1 MQSESKTLT
10 LTPEEIQELN
20 DIIAHGKPDRAL
32 RARIVLACARES
44 RIMLVAKETGV
55 TEGTVRR
62 WKERYLKDGVPAI
75 KNSYVPN
82 TAPAAQKNPASLKI
96 MRIMTH
102 EKIKKQRWHIV
113 GFYLTP
119 KAKIIVAAEFP
130 EDLYGFGMLGD
141 LIHTSP
147 ELPEILKETGRRNS
161 LAKCLDILIKCDPGD
176 SSAINRTPKTFL
188 KDISLRLFL
197 NEVFGKLEVFQCGDY
212 DIGEYP
218 EHHDISLRQTAS
230 DTSVTEWF
238 QQFSSWLAQTCPE
251 EESLLNQVKKIMT
264 RYAPKLIRRKASV
277 IWHYS
282 SISFF

>member
-10 LTPEEIQELN
+10 LTPEEIQELS
-20 DIIAHGKPDRAL
+20 DIVAHGNPDRAL
-32 RARIVLACARES
+32 RARIVLSCPRES

-62 WKERYLKDGVPAI
+62 WKGRYLKDGVPAI

-82 TAPAAQKNPASLKI
+82 TSPAAHKNPESLKI
-96 MRIMTH
+96 MRIMTD

-119 KAKIIVAAEFP
+119 KAKIIVVTEFP
-130 EDLYGFGMLGD
+130 EDFYGLRKLGH

-147 ELPEILKETGRRNS
+147 GLVMLLTGSQRSS
-161 LAKCLDILIKCDPGD
+161 LTKYLDLLTECEPGD
-176 SSAINRTPKTFL
+176 SSAIKWTPKTFL
-188 KDISLRLFL
+188 KEISGRQYL
-197 NEVFGKLEVFQCGDY
+197 NGVFGELVVFQCGDY
-212 DIGEYP
+212 DIDEYP
-218 EHHDISLRQTAS
+218 EDHNVDLLQTES

-238 QQFSSWLAQTCPE
+238 QLFSSWHARICPE
-251 EESLLNQVKKIMT
+251 EKGLLNQVKKIMT
-264 RYAPKLIRRKASV
+264 KSAPILIKRKASV